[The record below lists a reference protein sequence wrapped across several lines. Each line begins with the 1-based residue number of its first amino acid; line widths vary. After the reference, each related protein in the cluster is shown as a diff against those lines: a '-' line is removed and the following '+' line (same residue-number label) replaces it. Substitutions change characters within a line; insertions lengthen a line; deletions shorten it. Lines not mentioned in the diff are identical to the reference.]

1 MKLSLA
7 GVSYLLL
14 GISILFLIAL
24 TVFESALLGISPAA
38 ERIISLLGL
47 VVPAAVGASLGVLSL
62 VRREGRASLAITG
75 IVLNALFAVFH
86 LAVILF
92 AG

>member
-7 GVSYLLL
+7 AGSWLLL
-14 GISILFLIAL
+14 GVSILFLIAL

-38 ERIISLLGL
+38 ERILSLLGL
-47 VVPAAVGASLGVLSL
+47 VLPPVIGASLGILSL
-62 VRREGRASLAITG
+62 LRREGRVGLAVTG
-75 IVLNALFAVFH
+75 IVLNSLFALFQ